1 MQIHD
6 ARFIASART
15 IDALPPPL
23 FSEVAFAGRSNVGKS
38 SLINRLLNRRRLV
51 RTSGT
56 PGCTRG
62 IDFYRVRIEDATVDF
77 VDLPGYGY
85 SRRSKAERFSW
96 GPLIENYLQ
105 SRENLCA
112 VVVIVDL
119 RRGVQDDDRQLLDF
133 LAHLEYSTILV
144 ATKIDKLPL
153 NRQKTELS
161 RLRKEV
167 ARALMGFSAETGEGR
182 DALIQALMGS
192 VSEQPAITR
201 RVSGRDSHKA

>member
-38 SLINRLLNRRRLV
+38 SLINRLLNRRKLV

-62 IDFYRVRIEDATVDF
+62 IDLYRVKVSDATVDF

-85 SRRSKAERFSW
+85 SKRSKAERFSW
-96 GPLIENYLQ
+96 GRLIENYLR
-105 SRENLCA
+105 SRENLRV

-119 RRGVQDDDRQLLDF
+119 RRGIQDEDRQLLDF
-133 LAHLEYSTILV
+133 LANLKRATILV

-153 NRQKTELS
+153 NRQKTALS
-161 RLRKEV
+161 RLEKESV
-167 ARALMGFSAETGEGR
+167 YTLIGFSSETGAGR
-182 DALIQALMGS
+182 DALFKALL
-192 VSEQPAITR
+192 EQT
-201 RVSGRDSHKA
+201 VDGRIG

>member
-1 MQIHD
+1 VQIHD

-23 FSEVAFAGRSNVGKS
+23 FFEVAFAGRSNVGKS
-38 SLINRLLNRRRLV
+38 SLINRLLNRRKLV

-62 IDFYRVRIEDATVDF
+62 IDLYRVQISEATVDF

-85 SRRSKAERFSW
+85 SKRSKAERFSW
-96 GPLIENYLQ
+96 GPLIDNYLRA
-105 SRENLCA
+105 RENLRT

-119 RRGVQDDDRQLLDF
+119 RRGIQEEDRQLLDF
-133 LAHLEYSTILV
+133 LVHLKRSTILV

-161 RLRKEV
+161 RLRKEF
-167 ARALMGFSAETGEGR
+167 ACTLIGFSAETGAGR
-182 DALIQALMGS
+182 DALFKALL
-192 VSEQPAITR
+192 EQT
-201 RVSGRDSHKA
+201 VDGRIG